1 MGNGIDH
8 RLMEALERRFA
19 LGQLETAALRTVGRW
34 KEGRLGSDVVDAE

>member
-8 RLMEALERRFA
+8 RLMEALERFA
-19 LGQLETAALRTVGRW
+19 LGQLETAALRIVGRW